1 MSSLSSTLG
10 CKLTTNKETFLLAPE
25 SSTKSICDLYVSCV
39 TNTSVF
45 SDIIPVWFT
54 SGLGGCQSLED
65 QQVSRCSS
73 FLQCLSR
80 NQIFVSWCIKAAK
93 SMKLG
98 NLKDYK
104 INPFLCSA
112 NTGNSSARE
121 CSLCPTYYNK
131 QKNVASEEKTF
142 NWFLVGS
149 FISWLCIT
157 VRSLLI
163 YSVTDV
169 FLLASPWEQQ
179 SHGGKPAR
187 HPVWAGHPSPVRPGT
202 RETWKVWFSGPDE
215 LTGRQAVLWK
225 SLPLKEIGEN

>member
-10 CKLTTNKETFLLAPE
+10 CKLTTNKETFLLASKTSAKSMRELYE
-25 SSTKSICDLYVSCV
+25 SYV

-45 SDIIPVWFT
+45 SEIIPDWLT

-80 NQIFVSWCIKAAK
+80 NQIFVSWCVKTVK

-98 NLKDYK
+98 NFKDYK
-104 INPFLCSA
+104 INPLLCSA

-121 CSLCPTYYNK
+121 CSLCPTYQNQ
-131 QKNVASEEKTF
+131 QKNVASEEKAF

-149 FISWLCIT
+149 SIS
-157 VRSLLI
+157 
-163 YSVTDV
+163 
-169 FLLASPWEQQ
+169 
-179 SHGGKPAR
+179 
-187 HPVWAGHPSPVRPGT
+187 
-202 RETWKVWFSGPDE
+202 
-215 LTGRQAVLWK
+215 
-225 SLPLKEIGEN
+225 